1 MNNLSATSKLCTA
14 ICSSF
19 YPDERAIEIALFN
32 AGIIGTD
39 EAQPKDKNVFMVAV
53 TLVRG
58 YVESSRSEG
67 GISVSVDR
75 DAVNDSILF
84 WAREYGV
91 VEDDVLLKPKV
102 IENGSYMW

>member
-1 MNNLSATSKLCTA
+1 MNNLSATTMLCTA
-14 ICSSF
+14 MCSSF
-19 YPDERAIEIALFN
+19 YPDEKAVEIALFN
-32 AGIIGTD
+32 AGIVTND

-102 IENGSYMW
+102 IENGSYFW